1 MKIRRFTKTD
11 IPQIL
16 QIHRAS
22 WIKAYKPLI
31 PGKILENLSEIHF
44 QNIWKKNLNNES
56 HSHLVAEQKNRII
69 GFISF
74 SQYEGSTVYS
84 EISSLYIDPGSAGCG
99 VGKTLINSAFNK
111 LGALGF
117 RKVLLWVVRENQR
130 AIEFYEAVNFRQMNT
145 ERKILRHGIE
155 LTQLQFS
162 RNIVESTNHATGAD
176 GEKIAVL
183 RKGRAN
189 L

>member
-1 MKIRRFTKTD
+1 MCLKLKRFMKIRRFIKPD
-11 IPQIL
+11 ISQIA

-22 WIKAYKPLI
+22 WIMAYKPLI
-31 PGKILENLSEIHF
+31 SDKFLENLSEIHF

-56 HSHLVAEQKNRII
+56 HRHLVAEHKNQII

-74 SQYEGSTVYS
+74 SQYEVSTKTS
-84 EISSLYIDPGSAGCG
+84 EISSFYIDPGSAGHG
-99 VGKTLINSAFNK
+99 VGKTLIISAFNK
-111 LGALGF
+111 LAALGF

-130 AIEFYEAVNFRQMNT
+130 AIEFYKAVKFKQMNT

-162 RNIVESTNHATGAD
+162 RNIVEST
-176 GEKIAVL
+176 
-183 RKGRAN
+183 
-189 L
+189 